1 MIKRLITNAVN
12 SYLTSLAGTIVGLPH
27 IIQGFTSKDW
37 ALFVQGIGELLIGLA
52 SNEKGIHEPD
62 QK

>member
-1 MIKRLITNAVN
+1 MFKRLITNAVN

-27 IIQGFTSKDW
+27 IIEGFATKDW
-37 ALFVQGIGELLIGLA
+37 ALFVQGVGELLIGLA

-62 QK
+62 QN